1 MRARSTAEVKESW
14 AWARGRR
21 TRLVPLLVAS
31 YSAELLGL
39 GGVLFFGIGLV
50 ATMPLW
56 ATLIERFSGGATRAR
71 GREQVGLAM
80 GLAGVVILNPR
91 RFPQGVATG
100 GVLVCSLETFLSQQP
115 PNPSFIHC
123 LQ

>member
-1 MRARSTAEVKESW
+1 MAAAPMSWPGSPPTSDSRDRAPRRHRDPTHAFADVALSQAHDIE
-14 AWARGRR
+14 GRDH
-21 TRLVPLLVAS
+21 
-31 YSAELLGL
+31 
-39 GGVLFFGIGLV
+39 
-50 ATMPLW
+50 
-56 ATLIERFSGGATRAR
+56 
-71 GREQVGLAM
+71 
-80 GLAGVVILNPR
+80 AGVVILNPR